1 VLTGIGADA
10 RHSYG
15 TQRSQA
21 GKHARSRLREC
32 VRERQRGRAR
42 ERERERERGQTDS
55 KPYTFNMQIV
65 LALMERQ
72 NVVALARPTP
82 EEIQVDSML

>member
-1 VLTGIGADA
+1 MC
-10 RHSYG
+10 
-15 TQRSQA
+15 QREA
-21 GKHARSRLREC
+21 ERES
-32 VRERQRGRAR
+32 